1 MCHFFVYAIYS
12 CSLLCPLTDKYWHEK
27 NLICGLCNNCWAC
40 CPACQKLYHFKLC
53 MNVQARQLI
62 KKSLIELYKLHAF
75 RITCNKS
82 ALSLLKSWE
91 WHYVSDQQQLPIN
104 MPLSFFQSPWF
115 FLSGDKLKNNFCQV
129 ANKKSLA
136 LYICKLKL
144 CMFVTDVN
152 FVHWNIHAG
161 HYMFWFSHVL
171 KGDNFIFMTK
181 TMGFSV
187 L

>member
-1 MCHFFVYAIYS
+1 MYAIYS

-27 NLICGLCNNCWAC
+27 NLVCGLCNNCWAC

-115 FLSGDKLKNNFCQV
+115 FLSGDKLKNNFYVRWQT
-129 ANKKSLA
+129 KKVLPCIYVSW
-136 LYICKLKL
+136 
-144 CMFVTDVN
+144 N
-152 FVHWNIHAG
+152 FVCLLQMLTLSTG
-161 HYMFWFSHVL
+161 TYMLDIICFDFHMYSRETIS
-171 KGDNFIFMTK
+171 FFMTK